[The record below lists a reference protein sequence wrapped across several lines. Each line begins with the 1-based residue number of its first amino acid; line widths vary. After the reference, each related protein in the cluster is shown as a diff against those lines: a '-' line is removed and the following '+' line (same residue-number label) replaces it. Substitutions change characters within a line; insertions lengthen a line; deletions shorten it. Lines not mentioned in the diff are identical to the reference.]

1 MGIYLAMYGEDLM
14 NKAAVT
20 PERAFDL
27 GLQAGAVFTPN
38 APIDELSLFAG
49 RMPQVQRVV
58 DAINQKGQHAILFG
72 ERGVGKTSLAN
83 VLRSFVSGGPQVIA
97 PRINCDTTDT
107 FTSAW
112 RKVFSE
118 IDMVQAVSGAGF
130 APQSHDKAIDLLG
143 DGEAISPDDVRRALT
158 IMAKDVLPIVI
169 LDEFDRLDQVTKR
182 AFADTI
188 KTLSDHAV
196 GATVIMVGVADS
208 VDEII
213 AEHQSI
219 SRALREVRMPRM
231 HVNEV
236 QKIIT
241 TGLEKLGMEI
251 DPAALERIAL
261 FSQGLPHYAHLLG
274 LHSARVALTNYSL
287 TIPLEAVEAAI
298 KTALKDANQSV
309 SNAVHQATQSPRK
322 DSLFA
327 DVLLSCA
334 LAPQDPLGF
343 FAAVDV
349 RQPMREITGRQ
360 DYDIGN
366 FAQHLHEFS
375 EKKRGNILEKRG
387 VKHSFI
393 FRFTNPLVQ
402 PYVIMQGFVK
412 GKLSQEI
419 LDKLRQTTGRY
430 FQSDLDL

>member
-1 MGIYLAMYGEDLM
+1 M
-14 NKAAVT
+14 KALT
-20 PERAFDL
+20 PEQAFDL

-49 RMPQVQRVV
+49 RMPQIQRVV

-83 VLRSFVSGGPQVIA
+83 MLRSFVSGGPQVLA

-107 FTSAW
+107 FTTVW

-130 APQSHDKAIDLLG
+130 VPHSQDKAVDLLG
-143 DGEAISPDDVRRALT
+143 SGETVSPDDVRRALT

-169 LDEFDRLDQVTKR
+169 LDEFDRLDQTSKR
-182 AFADTI
+182 AIADTI

-196 GATVIMVGVADS
+196 AATVVMVGVADS

-213 AEHQSI
+213 AEHHSI
-219 SRALREVRMPRM
+219 SRALREVRIPRM
-231 HVNEV
+231 HVHEV

-241 TGLEKLGMEI
+241 TGSEKLGMSI
-251 DPAALERIAL
+251 DAPALERVAL

-274 LHSARVALTNYSL
+274 LHSARVALGEYSL
-287 TIPLEAVEAAI
+287 RVSLANVEEAI
-298 KTALKDANQSV
+298 KTAIQDANQSV
-309 SNAVHQATQSPRK
+309 SNAVHHATQSPRK
-322 DSLFA
+322 DSLFG
-327 DVLLSCA
+327 DVLLACA

-366 FAQHLHEFS
+366 FAQHLHDFAD
-375 EKKRGNILEKRG
+375 KKRGNILEKRG

-412 GKLSQEI
+412 GKLSPEI
-419 LDKLRQTTGRY
+419 LDKLKLTTERH
-430 FQSDLDL
+430 FQPELDL

>member
-1 MGIYLAMYGEDLM
+1 MA
-14 NKAAVT
+14 NKDAVT

-49 RMPQVQRVV
+49 RMQQIQRVV

-83 VLRSFVSGGPQVIA
+83 MLRSFVSGGPQVLA

-107 FTSAW
+107 FTSVW

-130 APQSHDKAIDLLG
+130 VPHTRDKAVDLLG
-143 DGEAISPDDVRRALT
+143 GGETISPDDVRRALT

-169 LDEFDRLDQVTKR
+169 LDEFDRLDQATKR
-182 AFADTI
+182 AIADTI

-213 AEHQSI
+213 AGHQSI
-219 SRALREVRMPRM
+219 NRALREVRMPRM
-231 HVNEV
+231 HVNEI

-241 TGLEKLGMEI
+241 TGLEKLGMRV
-251 DPAALERIAL
+251 DVPALERIAL
-261 FSQGLPHYAHLLG
+261 FSQGLPHYTHLLG
-274 LHSARVALTNYSL
+274 LHSARVALGEYSL
-287 TIPLEAVEAAI
+287 VVSLPAVEEAI
-298 KTALKDANQSV
+298 KTAIQDANQSV

-327 DVLLSCA
+327 DVLLACA

-349 RQPMREITGRQ
+349 RQPMREITGRY

-366 FAQHLHEFS
+366 FAQHLHDFS
-375 EKKRGNILEKRG
+375 DKKRGNILEKRG

-419 LDKLRQTTGRY
+419 LDKLKQTTGRQ
-430 FQSDLDL
+430 FQPELDL